1 MAIYEFICHDCEV
14 IWEREAAMSK
24 APSRSRCP
32 ECKKLSNRHWG
43 EVPVMFNGDG
53 YYTNTRKQ
61 HNLVYKDK
69 AKSKEVQENLLDA
82 AKRTAESNQSPYAS
96 YTLNENAAKHFGMR
110 RKTQEELKGTEKL
123 SGDLQRSLYN
133 NSAAYRKLGKR

>member
-43 EVPVMFNGDG
+43 EVPVMFNGSD
-53 YYTNTRKQ
+53 YYTNKRKQ
-61 HNLVYKDK
+61 HNLVYNDK
-69 AKSKEVQENLLDA
+69 AKGKEIAENLLDA
-82 AKRTAESNQSPYAS
+82 TKRMSEETKSPYTQ
-96 YTLNENAAKHFGMR
+96 YTPTEAGMIANGGR
-110 RKTQEELKGTEKL
+110 RKTDKDREMSQSMGLEIKK
-123 SGDLQRSLYN
+123 SVYN
-133 NSAAYRKLGKR
+133 NSQAYRNLGKR

>member
-69 AKSKEVQENLLDA
+69 AKAKEVKENLLDA
-82 AKRTAESNQSPYAS
+82 AKREFETKKSPYGS
-96 YTLNENAAKHFGMR
+96 YTLNKNGMKEFGAR
-110 RKTQEELKGTEKL
+110 RKTQKESEDSQKMAGELRK
-123 SGDLQRSLYN
+123 SVYN
-133 NSAAYRKLGKR
+133 NSQAYRNLGKR

>member
-1 MAIYEFICHDCEV
+1 
-14 IWEREAAMSK
+14 MSK

-61 HNLVYKDK
+61 HNLVYNDR
-69 AKSKEVQENLLDA
+69 AKSKEIQENLLDA
-82 AKRTAESNQSPYAS
+82 TKRMSEDATSPYAN
-96 YTLNENAAKHFGMR
+96 YKPTEAGMIAHGAR
-110 RKTQEELKGTEKL
+110 RKTAEDRKMSQNTGLEIKK
-123 SGDLQRSLYN
+123 SVYN
-133 NSAAYRKLGKR
+133 NSQAYRNLGKR